1 MVVFQAF
8 VEFNKIGLISRR
20 SMKARYYS
28 TSELAEKTGTSRQV
42 ISAIINNNW
51 KQKRISEG
59 TFLRI
64 KKAMDEIGFVPDRTA
79 ISLRK
84 EKRNTVG
91 LLCHGPLYSH
101 TLTALEKLNHYFLES
116 EKSVEMHISS
126 EGGLT
131 QAIREL
137 MGQRVESIIILL
149 SPMLEN
155 FGVQDLKNENLHK
168 LLRVVPHIIYN
179 FPFDVHD
186 EEMEAKFLSLGSHL
200 IGFSRSDAY
209 LPFLEYLK
217 AQNMKKILIDEK
229 IFALF
234 RPKSKASELCAWFEK
249 IYQYPNPQSG
259 KLTENPFLLGEKLA
273 SDLLPLIKKEK
284 FDYVITFSDGI
295 AQGMAKRLI
304 EFGHNVPKDIQ
315 VIGFDHI
322 DSLEYLKHVIST
334 IEVPIAQMMTNLIN
348 ILEAIPTKNQSLRSH
363 TKLHLK

>member
-1 MVVFQAF
+1 
-8 VEFNKIGLISRR
+8 
-20 SMKARYYS
+20 MKARYYS

-42 ISAIINNNW
+42 ISAIINDNW
-51 KQKRISEG
+51 KEKRISEG

-64 KKAMDEIGFVPDRTA
+64 RKAMDDIGFVPDRTA

-155 FGVQDLKNENLHK
+155 FGVQDLRDESLHK
-168 LLRVVPHIIYN
+168 LLRVVPHFIYN

-186 EEMEAKFLSLGSHL
+186 QEIEGKFLGLGSHL

-209 LPFLEYLK
+209 LPFLEHLK

-229 IFALF
+229 IMALF
-234 RPKSKASELCAWFEK
+234 SPKSKASEICSWFEK
-249 IYQYPNPQSG
+249 IHQYPNPQGG

-273 SDLLPLIKKEK
+273 NDLLPLIQQEP
-284 FDYVITFSDGI
+284 FDFVITFSDGI
-295 AQGMAKRLI
+295 AQGVATRLEVI
-304 EFGHNVPKDIQ
+304 GLNIPKDIQ

-322 DSLEYLKHVIST
+322 DSLEYLKYVIST
-334 IEVPIAQMMTNLIN
+334 IEVPVAQMTANLIN
-348 ILEAIPTKNQSLRSH
+348 ILEEIPTKNQSLRSL